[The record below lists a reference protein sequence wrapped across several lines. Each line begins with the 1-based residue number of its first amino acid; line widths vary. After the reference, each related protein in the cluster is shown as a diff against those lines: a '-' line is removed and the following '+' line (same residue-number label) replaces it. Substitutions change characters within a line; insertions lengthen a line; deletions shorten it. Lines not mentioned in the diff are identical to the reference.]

1 MKFGPHYLPILMYH
15 QILPKSNPHFSKHIA
30 VEPEH
35 FREQVQ
41 YLIDQGFAIRTVKE
55 YFSHPDLFSQGKVAI
70 LTFDD
75 VASSFVEYG
84 KPIMDELKVKG
95 SVFPIKNMSFDE
107 KYFNLSSEGIS
118 PLKEADLK
126 KLYDEGFELGSH
138 GLSHRNLHKIPFEEV
153 KKELSESKKWLEAIT
168 GEQILTVCYPIGGI
182 DKDIVEYS
190 KSLGY
195 VNGLSTLKGS
205 LQFESDRMS
214 LRRVDIKNHV
224 VGKKLQSHI
233 SPFYGFRRFLT
244 RPFRA
249 KYRVDFRHPDLA
261 KA

>member
-15 QILPKSNPHFSKHIA
+15 QILPKTNPHFSKHIA

-35 FREQVQ
+35 FRTQVQ
-41 YLIDQGFAIRTVKE
+41 YLLDQGFNIKTVGE
-55 YFSHPDLFSQGKVAI
+55 YFSHPDPFSQKQVAI

-75 VASSFVEYG
+75 VSSSFVDYA

-95 SVFPIKNMSFDE
+95 SLFPIKNMSFAE
-107 KYFNLSSEGIS
+107 KYYNLSTDGIS
-118 PLKEADLK
+118 PLSESDLK

-138 GLSHRNLHKIPFEEV
+138 GLSHRNLHKIPFEET
-153 KKELSESKKWLEAIT
+153 KRELTESKAWLESVTQNKIV
-168 GEQILTVCYPIGGI
+168 TVCYPIGGI
-182 DKDIVEYS
+182 DKDIVDYA
-190 KSLGY
+190 KSIGY
-195 VNGLSTLKGS
+195 ANGLSTLKGS
-205 LQFESDRMS
+205 LQFKQDRMS
-214 LRRVDIKNHV
+214 LRRVDIKNNV
-224 VGKKLQSHI
+224 VGKRLASHI

-261 KA
+261 